1 MAIRILFLVT
11 LGLFVTLNLSAC
23 SIAMALH
30 GAPEPDFDHIKI
42 GSTREQVD
50 FDFHHTGEAAAI
62 GDGKTEVTYKYEMG
76 NTSNPARASIYGLY
90 DLLYIGIPEPIFTLI
105 ELFQGHDEETRVVFG
120 PDNRAL
126 EILGYTPPPPSEA
139 LKAAREEQE
148 KFVRKRP
155 ADQSSRPVE
164 SAPAIQSLQETATP

>member
-1 MAIRILFLVT
+1 MVNQALLIALSLN
-11 LGLFVTLNLSAC
+11 GLLALSGC
-23 SIAMALH
+23 SIVMALH
-30 GAPEPDFDHIKI
+30 GPAEPNFDHITV
-42 GSTREQVD
+42 GATREQID
-50 FDFHHTGEAAAI
+50 FDFNQPGEAKAI

-76 NTSNPARASIYGLY
+76 NASNPARASIYGLY

-148 KFVRKRP
+148 RFVRKRP
-155 ADQSSRPVE
+155 TDPVSPTADSTPTTLNYQSGTVP
-164 SAPAIQSLQETATP
+164 